1 MAIEQDIIIAV
12 APNHDGK
19 IVLCNMDSMFQ

>member
-1 MAIEQDIIIAV
+1 MAIEQDIVIAV

-19 IVLCNMDSMFQ
+19 IVLCNMDQKFQ